1 MSHKEDKMQQLHHQF
16 LTVKTMDT
24 ESTTEATVATADLIH
39 VFLLT
44 PNMAAR

>member
-1 MSHKEDKMQQLHHQF
+1 ME
-16 LTVKTMDT
+16 T
-24 ESTTEATVATADLIH
+24 ERTTEAAVATADLIH